1 MQRVRFRSASAYK
14 EVLRMKASIT
24 GLDLLQVAFIVL
36 KLCGVISWPWVLVL
50 APIWIMTILVVVLI
64 VVKIVGDRR

>member
-1 MQRVRFRSASAYK
+1 MQRVRFRSVSAYK

-50 APIWIMTILVVVLI
+50 APIWITTILVVVLI

>member
-1 MQRVRFRSASAYK
+1 MQRVRFRSVSAYK

-50 APIWIMTILVVVLI
+50 APIWITTILMVVLI

>member
-1 MQRVRFRSASAYK
+1 MQRVRFRSVSAYK
-14 EVLRMKASIT
+14 EVLRMNASIT

-50 APIWIMTILVVVLI
+50 APIWITTILVVALI

>member
-1 MQRVRFRSASAYK
+1 MRRVRFRSVSAYK

-50 APIWIMTILVVVLI
+50 APIWITTILVVVLI